1 MSTID
6 YLAGAA
12 AERNICE
19 RIAYQREIEH
29 GNEIRAMQARVDAK
43 LDELYGQID
52 HLKRQVAL
60 REREVTLRDEMLA
73 GMGITPPQPLPQ
85 APEIVISPIKVEED
99 ADVAPRHYRQPD
111 PISYEVLEP
120 SSGRPILAILIIA
133 GLLAWGTVAGIQKI
147 SASGFFAKPLPVS
160 IPGEVGKFLKPSTI
174 TLESYGC
181 MECHSKGGPAKSFA
195 GLRDEMDSK
204 RTFDQ
209 KRAVYHRLY
218 KAVDSKPIAHRF
230 QLTRAE
236 KDVLVDLTLR
246 TPRGGW

>member
-1 MSTID
+1 MTSID

-19 RIAYQREIEH
+19 KIAFNRELEYGREIRDLCDRFNNKIDDLYRKIDVLER
-29 GNEIRAMQARVDAK
+29 EIVVR
-43 LDELYGQID
+43 DEL
-52 HLKRQVAL
+52 
-60 REREVTLRDEMLA
+60 LA
-73 GMGITPPQPLPQ
+73 GAGVSPPSRAESLPPPISAVRNATAEQVTQPVRESRP
-85 APEIVISPIKVEED
+85 
-99 ADVAPRHYRQPD
+99 
-111 PISYEVLEP
+111 SYEVLEP

-133 GLLAWGTVAGIQKI
+133 GLLAWGTVAGIQKL
-147 SASGFFAKPLPVS
+147 SANGFFAKPLPVS

-204 RTFDQ
+204 KTFDQ